1 MSRVEELSQMIQEK
15 LVGFVGSA
23 DLEVQ
28 ERASCAIQLLKYL
41 NKLKEKGKQN
51 RNNDQINK

>member
-1 MSRVEELSQMIQEK
+1 M
-15 LVGFVGSA
+15 FVGSA

-41 NKLKEKGKQN
+41 NKLQEKG
-51 RNNDQINK
+51 NNMSHIISFDILDNILIIV